1 MEWFIGVVSFIL
13 VGFFVRKEI
22 LQMLSESKNDV
33 DRLVQKLSNYFKL
46 RKDIPAENAHDI
58 NLLTPKGPETFSL
71 KKPVDMDLSM
81 AFNYTGEYSEI
92 CEALDNRE
100 YGVLHKVIISTPQKD
115 QGKNGLV
122 FLENVK
128 RDVFTDNLFITAL
141 RSIAGHFY
149 DTRPL
154 LLYRTLKKTEKR
166 YYDYSD
172 YDYVY
177 HYSHILLMP
186 DNTYAEIEAEREY
199 SLTYQR
205 D

>member
-1 MEWFIGVVSFIL
+1 MEWFIGIFSSIL
-13 VGFFVRKEI
+13 IGLLVRKEI
-22 LQMLSESKNDV
+22 MQILSESRD
-33 DRLVQKLSNYFKL
+33 DIRRLVQKLSLFFTLKKNILSAKAYDNKFL
-46 RKDIPAENAHDI
+46 P
-58 NLLTPKGPETFSL
+58 PKGPETFSL
-71 KKPVDMDLSM
+71 KKPPNIDISM
-81 AFNYTGEYSEI
+81 AFTYAGEYGTI

-100 YGVLHKVIISTPQKD
+100 YTVLHKVIISVPQKD
-115 QGKNGLV
+115 QEKNGLV

-128 RDVFTDNLFITAL
+128 RDVFTDDLFIAAL

-177 HYSHILLMP
+177 HYSHIFLMP
-186 DNTYAEIEAEREY
+186 DNRYAEIEAEREY
-199 SLTYQR
+199 SPTYKR